1 MTVTVRS
8 SVPVVSKDSGE
19 DLSVVQKLQQ
29 IADETIERISRAS
42 GLRLRGNPISSSS
55 NSASNFI
62 GCSSVKN
69 CGDCITEI
77 GCGWCESTATCIS
90 SSNEA
95 PESCPRNAWRRAS
108 CSNICSSS
116 FGCDSCVGDNP
127 IAGHNV
133 CVWCHDATGN
143 GVCSPRGSTC
153 EGKSRSE
160 NADQCRARVDA
171 IKNVGMSLPSVDI
184 MRFAERSSAHMTE
197 SQRMQVAAQARAA
210 RTLRDA
216 MEETRELPGEPDAS
230 DVLDFAASSS
240 AKSYRMLQDQRSTVR
255 PSSLLEIRERR
266 RSHTETLRPELSE
279 QVSRLMSELN
289 VGDDEDVVSSPSSA
303 AAAAA
308 EKKVSDDKIDN
319 DLIVVNAADVDDLPP
334 CPEGADCGPVV
345 NLNKMKREKLKKDSV
360 VVAKSKAE
368 FVQEKQE
375 DPPCEDDCDKSVVV
389 ARAKAEFVAPCED
402 CSEPCK
408 AGEDCDGTTGLGPKE
423 ATCFDELQNGDEEG
437 VDCGGSCPRLCGE
450 VIAPDIPGL
459 TPPTDTYHPGIPG
472 TKPSNKTEKTALGPE
487 ASKLDFDQTSLVPLH
502 VGPGQE
508 VFVRF
513 SVPPNHEYDSH
524 DRVGLFKH
532 PKAKGFSAGRA
543 LQWFPIDGVVDAG
556 GVNFNVLT
564 DMKQGG
570 IFELKYFD
578 KNGNLVAKSLPIV
591 LQVDTTSHHAYA
603 GPLPATGSA
612 DAEDDEEELAFGTG
626 SSYASATR
634 SIVRA
639 KTIEKGSVES
649 FENKRRNKGKSN
661 TDSSEDLSGGDMTD
675 RTKKLMKR
683 DMLMQHVEK
692 MLNDYQQHLN
702 ERRSSLSPEIPPST
716 PPPSTPPPSIPPP
729 STPPPSIPPPV
740 YGSNSDSSS
749 SSSTMPPPPVPSSTQ
764 EEKKG
769 AGSKDNQ
776 IAFGMEAFLN
786 DLSQEH
792 PKAREAVAKILGLT
806 NGEDG
811 ADDDLTPPTF
821 KLPLTREN
829 IKKMAHA
836 AHKAKKNAVNALG
849 SSSSPPPPAVPG
861 AVEE

>member
-1 MTVTVRS
+1 M
-8 SVPVVSKDSGE
+8 
-19 DLSVVQKLQQ
+19 
-29 IADETIERISRAS
+29 
-42 GLRLRGNPISSSS
+42 
-55 NSASNFI
+55 
-62 GCSSVKN
+62 
-69 CGDCITEI
+69 
-77 GCGWCESTATCIS
+77 
-90 SSNEA
+90 
-95 PESCPRNAWRRAS
+95 
-108 CSNICSSS
+108 
-116 FGCDSCVGDNP
+116 
-127 IAGHNV
+127 
-133 CVWCHDATGN
+133 
-143 GVCSPRGSTC
+143 
-153 EGKSRSE
+153 
-160 NADQCRARVDA
+160 
-171 IKNVGMSLPSVDI
+171 
-184 MRFAERSSAHMTE
+184 
-197 SQRMQVAAQARAA
+197 
-210 RTLRDA
+210 
-216 MEETRELPGEPDAS
+216 
-230 DVLDFAASSS
+230 
-240 AKSYRMLQDQRSTVR
+240 
-255 PSSLLEIRERR
+255 
-266 RSHTETLRPELSE
+266 
-279 QVSRLMSELN
+279 
-289 VGDDEDVVSSPSSA
+289 
-303 AAAAA
+303 
-308 EKKVSDDKIDN
+308 
-319 DLIVVNAADVDDLPP
+319 DDLPP

-345 NLNKMKREKLKKDSV
+345 NLNKMKREKLEKDSV

-368 FVQEKQE
+368 FVQEKEE

-389 ARAKAEFVAPCED
+389 ARAKAEFVAQESPCED

-472 TKPSNKTEKTALGPE
+472 TKPSNKTEKVALGPE
-487 ASKLDFDQTSLVPLH
+487 ASKLDFEQTSLVPLH

-578 KNGNLVAKSLPIV
+578 KDGNLVAKSLPIV

-612 DAEDDEEELAFGTG
+612 GEDEDEELGFGTG

-639 KTIEKGSVES
+639 KTIEEGSVES
-649 FENKRRNKGKSN
+649 FEKKKKVKS
-661 TDSSEDLSGGDMTD
+661 TEDSEDVSGDMTD

-683 DMLMQHVEK
+683 DKLMQHVEE
-692 MLNDYQQHLN
+692 MLNEYQQHLN
-702 ERRSSLSPEIPPST
+702 ERRSSLSPETPTPPSPST
-716 PPPSTPPPSIPPP
+716 PPPA
-729 STPPPSIPPPV
+729 
-740 YGSNSDSSS
+740 YGSNSDSSSS
-749 SSSTMPPPPVPSSTQ
+749 SSSTMPPPPVPPVPPSTEE
-764 EEKKG
+764 EEKG
-769 AGSKDNQ
+769 GKDSQ

-806 NGEDG
+806 NGESG
-811 ADDDLTPPTF
+811 ADDDSTPPTL

-836 AHKAKKNAVNALG
+836 AHKAKTNAVNAMG
-849 SSSSPPPPAVPG
+849 SSSPPVVPPVA
-861 AVEE
+861 EE